1 MLFIV
6 RTGPSPILQSV
17 KANDADVVDL
27 KKKLAEIDPQIEAL
41 KSEKTLRQ
49 SSFRLGRRKV
59 ENRKT
64 SRQSS
69 LLSGRPKVKQ
79 TLRQQPSQ
87 QGQPRVEKIGE
98 ADDDD
103 ADDDDGSKRGSS
115 SRHAVEAGRQP
126 RRPKTEKM
134 DTKNASRKAKHND
147 NKADDDDDDAGDDD
161 GSKRGSSSRHA
172 VGAGR
177 QPGRPQV
184 EKTDSKIAK
193 RQAKH
198 TGNEADYDDDADVG
212 EADDDD
218 DDDDDNSKRGSS
230 SRHAVAA
237 GRQPGRPG

>member
-1 MLFIV
+1 MASNGVDGRRQKALPWFAAGNQRCIV
-6 RTGPSPILQSV
+6 VPRRRLVLPPCRPRHSCAPDGRGIFMVDVPSPILQSV

-27 KKKLAEIDPQIEAL
+27 RKKLAEMDAQIEAL
-41 KSEKTLRQ
+41 KSEKTSRQ

-87 QGQPRVEKIGE
+87 QGQPRLEKIGE

-103 ADDDDGSKRGSS
+103 ADDDDDSKRGSS
-115 SRHAVEAGRQP
+115 SRHAVEA
-126 RRPKTEKM
+126 K
-134 DTKNASRKAKHND
+134 
-147 NKADDDDDDAGDDD
+147 
-161 GSKRGSSSRHA
+161 
-172 VGAGR
+172 R

-184 EKTDSKIAK
+184 QKADSKNAK
-193 RQAKH
+193 RKAKH
-198 TGNEADYDDDADVG
+198 TGNEADDADDADGG

-218 DDDDDNSKRGSS
+218 ADNDDNSKRGSS

-237 GRQPGRPG
+237 GRQPGRPGWKNEH